1 MRSTTIEP
9 AFEGYKVGPGGI
21 ELRHIHIAGLRQV
34 TLGSWQPYLIYN
46 G

>member
-21 ELRHIHIAGLRQV
+21 ELRHIGIAGLQRV
-34 TLGSWQPYLIYN
+34 SFGSWQPYLIYS